1 MSANAANRETGRD
14 ALTALLSAALVGV
27 GLPAQAVYGYQKSDF
42 EGQSPVVVV
51 LSAGTRR
58 QRFGMGTEKYRS
70 WFGYEILNFVADA
83 DAAAGWTDADV
94 EDRLDLL
101 EKEIADVIADNRV
114 TANWD
119 DLKHDE
125 GASQIVPALVG
136 GKPYKLEILRVWAE
150 KHD

>member
-1 MSANAANRETGRD
+1 MSANATNRETGRD
-14 ALTALLSAALVGV
+14 ALAGLLSTALVGT

-58 QRFGMGTEKYRS
+58 QRFGVGTQKYRS
-70 WFGYEILNFVADA
+70 WFAYEVLVFVADA
-83 DAAAGWTDADV
+83 DEAVSWTDADV
-94 EDRLDLL
+94 EDRLDLI
-101 EKEIADVIADNRV
+101 EKEIADVVADNRS
-114 TANWD
+114 TTNWD

-125 GASQIVPALVG
+125 GFGQILPAVVG
-136 GKPYKLEILRVWAE
+136 GKPYKMEIIRLIAE